1 MEHMP
6 WRGHN
11 FQMSNNLNFWLVLL
25 NNPIAF
31 CALWS
36 EHEDDKT
43 KEIVLHW
50 CLEMG
55 TIDMALI
62 TQMVNESLLGVQ

>member
-1 MEHMP
+1 
-6 WRGHN
+6 
-11 FQMSNNLNFWLVLL
+11 LL

-31 CALWS
+31 CALWT

-50 CLEMG
+50 RLEMG

-62 TQMVNESLLGVQ
+62 TQMVNESLLGVK